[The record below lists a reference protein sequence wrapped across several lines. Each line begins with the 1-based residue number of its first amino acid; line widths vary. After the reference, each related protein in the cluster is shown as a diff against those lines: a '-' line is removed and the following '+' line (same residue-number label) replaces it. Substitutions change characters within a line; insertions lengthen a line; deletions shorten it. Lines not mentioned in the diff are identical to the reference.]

1 MKLSTDQDFILAKE
15 MIVQGLAVRFG
26 GSDQFASED
35 LKINTKKR
43 LAQEYAETIAA
54 EEMANNEFNQSMA
67 RRASEL
73 QEPELVDGAASV
85 PP

>member
-1 MKLSTDQDFILAKE
+1 M
-15 MIVQGLAVRFG
+15 QGLAVRFG

-54 EEMANNEFNQSMA
+54 EEMANNEFN
-67 RRASEL
+67 
-73 QEPELVDGAASV
+73 
-85 PP
+85 